1 MLCIFYLYKNWF
13 QVYKVVYALVP
24 QAADELEL
32 RVGDYIYVSKEC
44 IENSI
49 DGWVD
54 GTSWLTGNKQII
66 K

>member
-1 MLCIFYLYKNWF
+1 M
-13 QVYKVVYALVP
+13 YALVP

-32 RVGDYIYVSKEC
+32 RVGDYIYVSKES

-54 GTSWLTGNKQII
+54 GTSWLTGNIPCTLLKKLIFLI
-66 K
+66 N